1 MSAFSQTYKIA
12 KRIAIAVVG
21 STILSIG
28 VVMIVVPGPA
38 VIVIPLGLA
47 ILGIEFAWAR
57 LWLAKVRRKISD
69 KNQQMRA
76 DRADAHR

>member
-21 STILSIG
+21 STILLIG